1 LVIAAMVAVLAA
13 GAAVLVSR
21 DDPEVTF
28 CTMEGMIGTDGEI
41 FGRSTSHGCQFVD
54 DSGDL
59 ITSLP
64 KWRGALLRPRDA
76 DRALR
81 PTWRTSPGLGAVGVS
96 AWAATDAGGHELVV
110 NAGDVETVSAFR

>member
-1 LVIAAMVAVLAA
+1 MVIAAVVVVLAA
-13 GAAVLVSR
+13 GAAVLISK

-59 ITSLP
+59 ITTLP
-64 KWRGALLRPRDA
+64 NGEPLCYDPGMQIVRCDQPDARRP
-76 DRALR
+76 
-81 PTWRTSPGLGAVGVS
+81 G
-96 AWAATDAGGHELVV
+96 
-110 NAGDVETVSAFR
+110 